1 MSVKNFNLDL
11 DDFSGPLDLLLHL
24 VKESKKEIFDVNM
37 SEIMEKYLDF
47 IKMQEILNIEVS
59 SEYLII
65 ASELVHIKSKKLLNI
80 DDDNKEEEVFVSEE
94 DLRNR
99 LIEYE
104 AYKGVTEKFQS
115 LFNKRNEVYT
125 KGASILSEYK
135 EEKLSSDTTLSE
147 LVNAFNKV
155 IERQQYLKPLDAK
168 ITKKELSVEK
178 RSAQI
183 KDILK
188 KKKKINFYDLFT
200 NNDRPFLIVTFLSIL
215 EMSKGGLLTINQN
228 KNFDNIT
235 IERRTI
241 NE

>member
-1 MSVKNFNLDL
+1 MKNFNLDL
-11 DDFSGPLDLLLHL
+11 EDFSGPLDLLLHL

-37 SEIMEKYLDF
+37 SEIMEKYLEF

-80 DDDNKEEEVFVSEE
+80 DDEDNKEEEVFVSEE

-104 AYKGVTEKFQS
+104 AYKGVTLEFQN

-135 EEKLSSDTTLSE
+135 EEKLSNDTTLNE
-147 LVNAFNKV
+147 LISAFNEV
-155 IERQQYLKPLDAK
+155 IERQKYLKPLDAK

-178 RSAQI
+178 RSEQI
-183 KDILK
+183 NNILK
-188 KKKKINFYDLFT
+188 KKKKVNFYDLFT

-228 KNFDNIT
+228 KNFDNII
-235 IERRTI
+235 IERRTV

>member
-1 MSVKNFNLDL
+1 MKNFNLDL
-11 DDFSGPLDLLLHL
+11 EDFTGPLDLLLHL
-24 VKESKKEIFDVNM
+24 VKESKKEIIDVNM

-47 IKMQEILNIEVS
+47 IKMQENLNIEIS

-80 DDDNKEEEVFVSEE
+80 DDDDNNKEEVFVNEE

-104 AYKGVTEKFQS
+104 AYKKVTEKFQN

-135 EEKLSSDTTLSE
+135 EEKLAEDKTLEE
-147 LVNAFNKV
+147 LIFAFNEV
-155 IERQQYLKPLDAK
+155 IKRQKYLKPLDAK
-168 ITKKELSVEK
+168 ITKKELSIEK
-178 RSAQI
+178 RSKEI
-183 KDILK
+183 SDILK
-188 KKKKINFYDLFT
+188 EKNKISFFDLFT
-200 NNDRPFLIVTFLSIL
+200 SDDKPFIIVTFLSVL
-215 EMSKGGLLTINQN
+215 EMSKGGLLTVNQN
-228 KNFDNIT
+228 KNFDNII
-235 IERRTI
+235 IERRAI

>member
-1 MSVKNFNLDL
+1 MKNFNLDL
-11 DDFSGPLDLLLHL
+11 EDFSGPLDLLLHL

-37 SEIMEKYLDF
+37 SEIMEKYLEF

-80 DDDNKEEEVFVSEE
+80 DDEDNKEEEVFVSEE

-99 LIEYE
+99 LIEYD
-104 AYKGVTEKFQS
+104 AYKGVTQEFQN

-135 EEKLSSDTTLSE
+135 EEKLSNDTTLNE
-147 LVNAFNKV
+147 LISAFNEV
-155 IERQQYLKPLDAK
+155 IERQKYLKPLDAK

-178 RSAQI
+178 RSEQI
-183 KDILK
+183 NNILK
-188 KKKKINFYDLFT
+188 KKKTVNFYDLFT

-215 EMSKGGLLTINQN
+215 EMSKGGLLIINQN
-228 KNFDNIT
+228 KNFDNII
-235 IERRTI
+235 IERRTV